1 MMDTLPLW
9 RWDQET
15 LERYADVLLWS
26 LGIARKKALRKS
38 EFIQV
43 RFDLPAL
50 PLAEMVVRRLHEK
63 GQIPLPV
70 AEPTACMQHDRLL
83 HANNK
88 RLAMETPGE
97 RELLGAL
104 AGSIRIMAP
113 QSLTHLQGIDPEQSD
128 IAQRGRKPLEN
139 ILHQREQAGDYAWTI
154 GVYPSQG
161 AAESCGMTMEDYARQ
176 IELSCMLE
184 RGAPVMEWIQLRRKL
199 QAVTDALNALPTS
212 GLRVQSENIDLLL
225 SLGERRRWVCFT
237 GRNMPS
243 FEIYTSP
250 DWRGTEGRY
259 YADLPCHRYGYRI
272 SGLSLEFRRG
282 EAVTVQAKEGLIP
295 AREQL
300 RLDPGANKP
309 GEFSLVDKR
318 FSPINAYMANALYDE
333 NHGGEHGSCHLALGQ
348 AYANTYAAP
357 QTLSMEAART
367 FGFNYSSL
375 HWDLVNTEPKEV
387 HALLRGGGKELI
399 YAEGQFTF

>member
-1 MMDTLPLW
+1 MMETMPIW
-9 RWDQET
+9 QYDQET
-15 LERYADVLLWS
+15 LERYANVLLWS
-26 LGIARKKALRKS
+26 LGFARKKALRKS
-38 EFIQV
+38 DFIQV
-43 RFDLPAL
+43 RYDLPGL
-50 PLAEMVVRRLHEK
+50 PLAEMVVQRLHEN

-70 AEPTACMQHDRLL
+70 AEPTARMQRDRLL

-88 RLAMETPGE
+88 RLTLETPGE

-113 QSLTHLQGIDPEQSD
+113 QSLTHLQGVDPEQSD

-139 ILHQREQAGDYAWTI
+139 LLHHREQTGDYAWTI
-154 GVYPSQG
+154 GVYPSLG
-161 AAESCGMTMEDYARQ
+161 AAEISGMSVEDYARQ

-184 RGAPVMEWIQLRRKL
+184 RGDPVMEWIQLRRTL
-199 QAVTDALNALPTS
+199 QTLTDALNAMPMS

-225 SLGERRRWVCFT
+225 SLGEHRRWVCFT

-259 YADLPCHRYGYRI
+259 HADLPCHRYGHRI
-272 SGLSLEFRRG
+272 SGLSLDFRQG
-282 EAVTVQAKEGLIP
+282 EAVTIQATEGLIP

-318 FSPINAYMANALYDE
+318 FSPIKTYMANALYDE
-333 NHGGEHGSCHLALGQ
+333 NFGGEHGSCHLAMGQ
-348 AYANTYAAP
+348 SYANTFSADQP
-357 QTLSMEAART
+357 LTMEAARGL
-367 FGFNYSSL
+367 GFNYSSL

-399 YAEGQFTF
+399 YTGGQFIL